1 MVFGE
6 RKNIF
11 YLLRLTFRS
20 RGLKVHSDSE
30 KRKKNEI
37 TKDKNLLD
45 NPKEEK
51 TRFGL
56 VGRKVYR
63 KVFFDF

>member
-1 MVFGE
+1 M
-6 RKNIF
+6 RK
-11 YLLRLTFRS
+11 
-20 RGLKVHSDSE
+20 E
-30 KRKKNEI
+30 KTNEI

-56 VGRKVYR
+56 VGRKVYK
-63 KVFFDF
+63 KVFSTFDLLILTDFSVARKKIHKTCFETLILRV